1 MIKIYSGI
9 GSRETPYDVL
19 YDINQMAYI
28 AAKKGWILRSGGAQ
42 GADTAF
48 EEGCDSAHGKKEI
61 YLPWKGFNGN
71 TSSLV
76 SPSDEAFS
84 TARIIH
90 PAYDSLIRPVKLLLA
105 RNMHQIL
112 GEDLNTPVRCVI
124 CWTSDGCE
132 SHKTYSKRTGGTGSA
147 IALASKQGIPV
158 FNICNE
164 GRFFDAIEFLL
175 DPDKEEI
182 YEL

>member
-1 MIKIYSGI
+1 MKNHYAGI
-9 GSRETPYDVL
+9 GSRETPSDIL
-19 YDINQMAYI
+19 YNIGQI
-28 AAKKGWILRSGGAQ
+28 AHFASTKQWILRSGGAQ
-42 GADTAF
+42 GCDTAF
-48 EEGCDSAHGKKEI
+48 EEGCDLVHGKKEI

-71 TSSLV
+71 TSPLV
-76 SPSDEAFS
+76 SPSNEAIN
-84 TARIIH
+84 TARTIH
-90 PAYDSLIRPVKLLLA
+90 PAFTSLTRPVKLLLA